1 MISERIIYGA
11 RKDIKVEDER
21 FPTWALNSEYA
32 EELWEMFNGNLSDQT
47 EIIRC
52 QDCLNAGQFR
62 RLLTKRAEALRS
74 L

>member
-1 MISERIIYGA
+1 MTRERIIYGN

-21 FPTWALNSEYA
+21 FPEWALKSQYA
-32 EELWEMFNGNLSDQT
+32 EELWEMFNSNLSDQV